1 MAQAGQR
8 EPLTDEPLACMQC
21 DLLVTVGEL
30 RGGVRARC
38 PRCGFVLSARVNDGL
53 NRAMACGLAAAFL
66 LVMANSFPF
75 LALEAG
81 GFENVMTLPRAAV
94 ILYRDGYW
102 TIAVIV
108 LGAIVAVPAI
118 MIGLLFSL
126 VVPLVRGR
134 SAPWLVPAGRL
145 LFSLSTW
152 SMAEV
157 FVIGV
162 IVSLV
167 KVGQMATVVIG
178 LSFWTYVAFSLCF
191 TAAMASLDKLEV
203 WTEIERCRE

>member
-1 MAQAGQR
+1 
-8 EPLTDEPLACMQC
+8 
-21 DLLVTVGEL
+21 
-30 RGGVRARC
+30 
-38 PRCGFVLSARVNDGL
+38 
-53 NRAMACGLAAAFL
+53 
-66 LVMANSFPF
+66 
-75 LALEAG
+75 
-81 GFENVMTLPRAAV
+81 
-94 ILYRDGYW
+94 
-102 TIAVIV
+102 VIV

-203 WTEIERCRE
+203 WTEIERCRA